1 MVAQHVQAAS
11 TAPTMACTANLS
23 ASAVQEVATV
33 VTKDQLASRSAL
45 NVPKENTDFFLIRNL
60 QAPVLIVQE
69 VGMRQWLQEQGANCA
84 RRVIIV
90 DKLVP

>member
-33 VTKDQLASRSAL
+33 VAEDQVASGSAL
-45 NVPKENTDFFLIRNL
+45 TVPKEDMDFFLIRNF
-60 QAPVLIVQE
+60 QARVLIVQE
-69 VGMRQWLQEQGANCA
+69 VGTRQWLQGQGANCA

-90 DKLVP
+90 GKLVP